1 MDQQQFDT
9 LTRTLAR
16 GVSRRA
22 GLRVLAGAGA
32 ALVALTRRPTSARGV
47 AGPGDPCR
55 HSSQCLGA
63 DAPLVCDWNGYGN
76 DGGMNCCTYEGNRCG
91 FDAACCG
98 TALCLGGVCA
108 SQTSYASPGDPCQS
122 TDQCQRP
129 QTGAI
134 CEYTASTGDSRCC
147 WYEGSLC
154 SSGAQCCGS
163 RVCTAGVCQFP
174 GDNSSSSA
182 GSGTACTWQGC
193 SCILY
198 RDPQCR
204 ASCPLYDPCDAGL
217 ACTGT
222 SEDIG
227 TCVPA

>member
-9 LTRTLAR
+9 LTRTLAN

-22 GLRVLAGAGA
+22 CLRILAGVGA
-32 ALVALTRRPTSARGV
+32 ALVALARRPASARGV

-55 HSSQCLGA
+55 SSIQCVGA
-63 DAPLVCDWNGYGN
+63 DAPLVCDWNGFDN
-76 DGGMNCCTYEGNRCG
+76 DGGLNCCTYEGSRCG

-98 TALCLGGVCA
+98 TAICLGGICT
-108 SQTSYASPGDPCQS
+108 SQRRSADPGDPCQS

-129 QTGAI
+129 RTGAI
-134 CEYTASTGDSRCC
+134 CEYTVSTGDYRCC

-163 RVCTAGVCQFP
+163 RICANGVCQFP
-174 GDNSSSSA
+174 GADSSG
-182 GSGTACTWQGC
+182 GSGTACTWEGC
-193 SCILY
+193 SCVLY
-198 RDPQCR
+198 RDPGCR
-204 ASCPLYDPCDAGL
+204 ASCPLYDPCAPGL
-217 ACTGT
+217 VCTGT

>member
-22 GLRVLAGAGA
+22 GLRILAGAGA
-32 ALVALTRRPTSARGV
+32 ALAALARRPASARGV

-55 HSSQCLGA
+55 QSSQCLGA

-98 TALCLGGVCA
+98 TALCLGGVCTI
-108 SQTSYASPGDPCQS
+108 QQSYASPGDPCQS

-147 WYEGSLC
+147 WYE
-154 SSGAQCCGS
+154 
-163 RVCTAGVCQFP
+163 T
-174 GDNSSSSA
+174 
-182 GSGTACTWQGC
+182 
-193 SCILY
+193 
-198 RDPQCR
+198 
-204 ASCPLYDPCDAGL
+204 
-217 ACTGT
+217 
-222 SEDIG
+222 
-227 TCVPA
+227 